1 LKNHPIIFHLKYGII
16 QGNSHFALNNAH
28 EDGTF
33 IKKHSKKI
41 WIESSRGLI
50 RGGYVMKISKNDALI
65 WFDFFSQ
72 LAEEEEIS
80 TKHEEIIY
88 STFAQIEATIDH
100 RNDTLM
106 SKIRSLKTLE
116 NRTFFVGNEIKFP
129 KGCRSCLLGTGL
141 SAIRKTNKCNI
152 ECKFCYNYGQL
163 EDIPPIGEDMWEIGG
178 TKFYE
183 KDIDL
188 LLSIHQKPTGISY
201 VYLEP
206 FMEIEKYYSV
216 IKKFN
221 DAQIYQHLYTNGTLA
236 TEETLKALGEAGLN
250 EIRFN
255 LGASKCSDKVIENIG
270 IAKKYI
276 KYVGIET
283 PMTPEFF
290 EEFFKK
296 KEAIFET
303 KLDFI
308 NCAELHLNENNIDN
322 YYGENMYISRH
333 GYISPTWSRELTLKF
348 MKIADEE
355 NWDLV
360 VHDCSNYT
368 KFARGLNL
376 SSKEGMWFGASNY
389 ACEFSRIPYE
399 VFIPI
404 LNDDNFK
411 FLSEEELPDDY
422 KPEMIDI

>member
-1 LKNHPIIFHLKYGII
+1 
-16 QGNSHFALNNAH
+16 
-28 EDGTF
+28 
-33 IKKHSKKI
+33 
-41 WIESSRGLI
+41 
-50 RGGYVMKISKNDALI
+50 MKISKNDALI

-72 LAEEEEIS
+72 LDEEDEIN

-88 STFAQIEATIDH
+88 ATFAQIEAVIEN

-106 SKIRSLKTLE
+106 SEIKNLKTLE
-116 NRTFFVGNEIKFP
+116 NRTLYVGNENKFP

-141 SAIRKTNKCNI
+141 NAIRKTNKCNL

-163 EDIPPIGEDMWEIGG
+163 EDISPVGENLWEIGG
-178 TKFYE
+178 TKYYE

-188 LLSIHQKPTGISY
+188 LFSIHQKPTGVSY

-206 FMEIEKYYSV
+206 FMEIEKYYSM
-216 IKKFN
+216 IKKFSDN
-221 DAQIYQHLYTNGTLA
+221 QIYQHLYTNGTLA
-236 TEETLKALGEAGLN
+236 TEETLKALGEAGLD

-255 LGASKCSDKVIENIG
+255 LGASNCADKVIENIR

-276 KYVGIET
+276 RSVGIET

-290 EEFFKK
+290 KEFFKK
-296 KEAIFET
+296 KQAILDT
-303 KLDFI
+303 KVDFI

-322 YYGENMYISRH
+322 YYWENMYVARR
-333 GYISPTWSRELTLKF
+333 GYISPIWSRELTLKF

-355 NWDLV
+355 NWDFV

-368 KFARGLNL
+368 KFARDLNL

-389 ACEFSRIPYE
+389 AFEFSKIPYE
-399 VFIPI
+399 AFIPI
-404 LNDDNFK
+404 LSDDSFQ
-411 FLSEEELPDDY
+411 FISEEELPEDY
-422 KPEMIDI
+422 KPLLIEY